1 METTI
6 ELFRPHKGQKEI
18 LKGFADTDHKFG
30 IVSTGRQFGKSL
42 LASNL
47 MCYWLLNNP
56 NSKGAW
62 ITPVY
67 SQGRKVFLELVK
79 ALGPILESTN
89 KSELSI
95 TLGNGSSLIFLSS
108 ERPDSIRGYSFTHMV
123 VDEAA
128 FVRKEGFYESI
139 LPTLTATGKKCL
151 IISTPK
157 GKGNWL
163 YEWYVRGLDGSK
175 DYISFEGISEDNPYV
190 DSSFIEEQRKS
201 LPLEMFQQ
209 EYQAKFVDGGN
220 DVFTNLE
227 TTCTLNEWPEYR
239 PSEKYYF
246 GIDTGLSQDYSVLS
260 IISESGRLHKMVRIN
275 GETIRDLAQRF
286 IVELQSYGNISGY
299 VETNGIGRAMFEEIR
314 RGIRTTTGF
323 NTSNETKVAGIRGLI
338 QDMQNGILELPSK
351 NLFPELYRELAA
363 FTYKTSTTGKTQ
375 FSHPPGMHDDTVM
388 SLMMAN
394 QARNQL
400 KIKATS
406 KIYVGQ
412 FR

>member
-1 METTI
+1 MEATI
-6 ELFRPHKGQKEI
+6 ELFKPHPVQRKI
-18 LKGFADTDHKFG
+18 INGFADTKHKFG
-30 IVSTGRQFGKSL
+30 IVSTGRQMGKSL

-67 SQGRKVFLELVK
+67 SQGRKVFLEIVK
-79 ALGPILESTN
+79 ALGPILENAN
-89 KSELSI
+89 KAELSI
-95 TLGNGSSLIFLSS
+95 TLGNGSTLIFLSS
-108 ERPDSIRGYSFTHMV
+108 ERPDSIRGYSFTHMI

-128 FVRKEGFYESI
+128 FVRKEAFYESI

-163 YEWYVRGLDGSK
+163 YEWYLRGLTEND
-175 DYISFEGISEDNPYV
+175 DYVSFEGSSVDNPYV
-190 DSSFIEEQRKS
+190 DQQFIEEQRKS
-201 LPLEMFQQ
+201 LPVEIFQQ

-227 TTCTLNEWPEYR
+227 IACILDEWPER
-239 PSEKYYF
+239 RSDERYYF
-246 GIDTGLSQDYSVLS
+246 AVDTGLSQDYSVLS
-260 IISESGRLHKMVRIN
+260 ILSESGRLHKMVSIN
-275 GETIRDLAQRF
+275 GGTVRDIAQQF
-286 IVELQSYGNISGY
+286 IAEIKRYNSITGY
-299 VETNGIGRAMFEEIR
+299 VEVNGIGRTMYDEVR
-314 RGIRTTTGF
+314 RAIRTTREFVT
-323 NTSNETKVAGIRGLI
+323 TNETKVQGIRGLI
-338 QDMQNGILELPSK
+338 EDIQNGALQLASK
-351 NLFPELYRELAA
+351 DLFPELYKELAA
-363 FTYKTSTTGKTQ
+363 FTYKISPSGKTQ
-375 FSHPPGMHDDTVM
+375 FSHPAGMHDDTVM

-394 QARNQL
+394 QARNNL